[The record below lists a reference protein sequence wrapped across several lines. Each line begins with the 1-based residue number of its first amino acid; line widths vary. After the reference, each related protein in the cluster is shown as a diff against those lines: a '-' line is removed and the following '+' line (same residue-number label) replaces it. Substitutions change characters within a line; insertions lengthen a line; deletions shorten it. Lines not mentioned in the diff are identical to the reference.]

1 MSTQIETTI
10 GALADAE
17 PALERVAAQ
26 KLDAKARYHVVKLA
40 RLVKAEVQTHFH
52 EPRQEAFKEFGTER
66 EPTEAERAKQQGP
79 QKVLEVIGDKLV
91 PFRARV
97 KDLCDVPSTIPWGP
111 ITAAMVEGCAEIT
124 ALDLLALGP
133 LFDTNDSAVTS

>member
-40 RLVKAEVQTHFH
+40 RLVKAEVQMHFH
-52 EPRQEAFKEFGTER
+52 EPRQDAFKEFGKER
-66 EPTEAERAKQQGP
+66 EATFAERAKMGP
-79 QKVLEVIGDKLV
+79 EKVLEVPPEMLV
-91 PFRARV
+91 PFRARL
-97 KDLCDVPSTIPWGP
+97 KDLCDVPVTLPVGP
-111 ITAAMVEGCAEIT
+111 ITPAMVDACAEIT

-133 LFDTNDSAVTS
+133 LFEMTEQP